1 MSNLLDSVK
10 SHITPDLIRQAAAQ
24 LGESEGGIAKAIGGI
39 APTLLA
45 GLLNKTGEAVTM
57 DSVFNALSKFDPA
70 VLDHP
75 GSLIGGG
82 NLAHNDPKDA
92 SGHVLG
98 SIFGAKV
105 PAITNA
111 LAAFS
116 GTRASSVSTLLGVVG
131 PLVMGVLHQ
140 KISADDLN
148 VSGFAH
154 LLQNQQNSILGAL
167 PTGLGS
173 IIGLAQ
179 PGSSTPDNLP
189 VAEGNQWLW
198 PLLLLFALGL
208 GITWYIKYGSI
219 PEEAT
224 RSETPPPPA
233 AEAPVTV
240 APPAVA
246 TLNFPAGTREAD
258 MLAFVRDEKAVPDKK
273 TWFDFPEIM
282 FDVNKATLRPESE
295 TKLNAVLAIL
305 KEYPAVKL
313 RIGGYTDSDGH
324 DAVNLK
330 LSGERANACKLW
342 FIGKGIR
349 PERLEAEGYGEQ
361 HPVAPN
367 DSPENKAKNRRISF
381 SVREK

>member
-10 SHITPDLIRQAAAQ
+10 SHITPDLIRQAAAR
-24 LGESEGGIAKAIGGI
+24 LGESESGIAKAIGGL

-45 GLLNKTGEAVTM
+45 GMLNKTGEAVTM

-70 VLDHP
+70 VLDHAD
-75 GSLIGGG
+75 SLLGGG
-82 NLAHNDPKDA
+82 NLAHHDPKDA
-92 SGHVLG
+92 SGQILG

-131 PLVMGVLHQ
+131 PLVMGALHQ

-179 PGSSTPDNLP
+179 PESSAPDAIP

-208 GITWYIKYGSI
+208 GITWYMKYGSI
-219 PEEAT
+219 PEEAA
-224 RSETPPPPA
+224 RSETPPAPAAETPAVTAPPA
-233 AEAPVTV
+233 A
-240 APPAVA
+240 A

-282 FDVNKATLRPESE
+282 FDANNAKLRPESE
-295 TKLNAVLAIL
+295 IKLNAVLAIL

-324 DAVNLK
+324 EAANLK

-342 FIGKGIR
+342 FVYKGIR